1 MMLSRAE
8 NDVLMYLRQGKSNQQ
23 IADMLFV
30 CEKTVKFHLTN
41 IYKKMNVSSRAELIA
56 QEGGLFTYDKGV
68 KQMETFS
75 DKPKSSLPTGVQKT
89 YAVVVPDKKTAEQKI
104 QFIDETFKVG
114 ETITQLHTM
123 MTEVTKD
130 GINPSSVNAACNCV
144 ARLNETINTAIAAA
158 RFLNG

>member
-41 IYKKMNVSSRAELIA
+41 IYKKLNVSSRAELIA
-56 QEGGLFTYDKGV
+56 QEGGLVTYDKGV
-68 KQMETFS
+68 KQMELHSGKQNTLS
-75 DKPKSSLPTGVQKT
+75 PSVQKT
-89 YAVVVPDKKTAEQKI
+89 NAVVVPDKKTAEQKI